1 MLRAPG
7 LTGAQTVEGRRGRK
21 TGGGLQLFFFFFD
34 IVAPWWDN
42 PTMGQRTDML
52 SLKLKHS
59 TEQTEWGAVLVHF
72 IFSFP
77 AILMQ

>member
-1 MLRAPG
+1 M
-7 LTGAQTVEGRRGRK
+7 VVCSS
-21 TGGGLQLFFFFFD
+21 FFFFFFFC

-42 PTMGQRTDML
+42 PAMGQRTDML

-59 TEQTEWGAVLVHF
+59 TAQTERGAMLVHF

-77 AILMQ
+77 AILIKMN